1 MTLGDLYRRAVQVGI
16 ERDLR
21 GSAEAESDAAR
32 AREAYGKLDVDE
44 RAFFDAERMENPFA
58 DTRLLHGRADLPLR
72 ALLVGIDVDEGEI
85 LLADRLREK
94 GQEVS
99 AAVSHHPRGHAL
111 AQLTAVME
119 IQAGIHARLG
129 VPVGPAEAILGP
141 RLREVADRLHP
152 LNHQRVV
159 DAARLLDVPLLC
171 LHTPADNCVASFLT
185 ERFEAERPATL
196 GAVVDLLHAVP
207 EYERARREQ
216 SGPRIVAGE
225 KKSRA
230 GKIFVDM
237 TGGTEGAREMY
248 EKLAQSTDVSTIV
261 GMHLSK
267 EHLEEAKKHHL
278 NVVLAGHVSSDN
290 LGMNLLLDACL
301 DGSVDVL
308 EAGGFR
314 RVERRKKRRAR
325 AR

>member
-1 MTLGDLYRRAVQVGI
+1 MTLGELYRKAVGVGM

-21 GSAEAESDAAR
+21 GLAEAQGDLAR
-32 AREAYGKLDVDE
+32 AREAFEALGAAE
-44 RAFFDAERMENPFA
+44 REFFDGERLQNPFA
-58 DTRLLHGRADLPLR
+58 DTRLLHGDPDLPVQQ
-72 ALLVGIDVDEGEI
+72 LLVGIDADEGEL

-94 GQEVS
+94 GRPVS
-99 AAVSHHPRGHAL
+99 AVVSHHPRGLAL

-141 RLREVADRLHP
+141 RLREVADRLQP
-152 LNHQRVV
+152 VNHQRAV

-185 ERFEAERPATL
+185 ELFDAERPATL
-196 GAVVDLLHAVP
+196 GAIVDLLHAVP
-207 EYERARREQ
+207 EYDRARREQ
-216 SGPRIVAGE
+216 TGPRIVVGE
-225 KKSRA
+225 KKGRA

-248 EKLAQSTDVSTIV
+248 EKLAQSTDVSTVV

-267 EHLEEAKKHHL
+267 EHVEEAKKHHL
-278 NVVLAGHVSSDN
+278 SVVLAGHVSSDN

-301 DGSVDVL
+301 DAEVEVV
-308 EAGGFR
+308 EVGGFR
-314 RVERRKKRRAR
+314 RVVRPGKPRKRKR
-325 AR
+325 